1 MREFI
6 SWRIPGGLK
15 IIPQESQH
23 WVSPRKLVS
32 PPVMTLAS
40 QPGTVVYG
48 LRNNR
53 HRTLELK
60 ETSEIAS
67 PSFIDE
73 KTGVGG

>member
-1 MREFI
+1 MN
-6 SWRIPGGLK
+6 SLVGGFLVVSRLFLK
-15 IIPQESQH
+15 KVNTGVGSL
-23 WVSPRKLVS
+23 RKLVS
-32 PPVMTLAS
+32 PPVMTLAF